1 MPQNKQAQKKPSPQT
16 YKGGITRYDKHG
28 YILEHA
34 PWHPNATT
42 KEKMVA
48 QHRLVAEDGIGRLL
62 LREEDVHHRDFDPA
76 NNSPKNLDA
85 KLLKCGV
92 DSIRIYY
99 PDLIPP
105 RRQFLKD
112 EDVRLALTGRS
123 VKEAAVYLG
132 VSTATLYQKKF
143 RHLIPVPQG
152 ITEDMVRAALQGR
165 TTIEAA
171 AVLGVC
177 HQTLRYG
184 FDHLLH
190 KRATP
195 HHRLDPET
203 IRIVLEAAK
212 NPLISVRKLAAEHSI
227 SSQLAAQI
235 CADHKVTWMRNLA
248 RKGVSGRPKTAIRQ
262 QSV

>member
-1 MPQNKQAQKKPSPQT
+1 
-16 YKGGITRYDKHG
+16 
-28 YILEHA
+28 
-34 PWHPNATT
+34 
-42 KEKMVA
+42 MVP
-48 QHRLVAEDGIGRLL
+48 QHRLVAEDDIGRLL
-62 LREEDVHHRDFDPA
+62 FREEDVHHRDFDPA
-76 NNSPKNLDA
+76 NNNPKNLDVMLKADHHALHARLRGGIHLLSREEVHPAILTHGLTKAA

-92 DSIRIYY
+92 DSIRTHY

-112 EDVRLALTGRS
+112 GDVRSALIGRT
-123 VKEAAVYLG
+123 VREAAAYLG

-195 HHRLDPET
+195 HHRLDHET